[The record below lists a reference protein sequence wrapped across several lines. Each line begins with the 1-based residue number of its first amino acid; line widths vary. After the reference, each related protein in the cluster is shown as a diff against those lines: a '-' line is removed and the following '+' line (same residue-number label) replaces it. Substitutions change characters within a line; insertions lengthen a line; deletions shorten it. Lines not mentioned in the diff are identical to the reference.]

1 MEASPAAPMAELEVA
16 AVRRRFRVHPV
27 VEHELL
33 DVPLDDLL
41 DGRGRLVVN
50 EDVEAKGY
58 FTVQLAR
65 GAVRLQARGFVGLIP
80 LNDRVVID
88 VRPRVPVRNLGR
100 ILRISG
106 HVPRSLGS
114 ERRYRTQPEW
124 NESLVDLYAGWL
136 VDRLEVIASEGLL
149 RDYVRREDASSFP
162 RGRIRTDA
170 TLTRL
175 RASGVR
181 HKAVSSWFER
191 SADNAPNRCLKYAIW
206 FLAGRLSEAGSR
218 MAGRRELLQR
228 LGALFELFSFADLD
242 HSLAFV
248 HDPLVTGAGSL
259 PSLRDYYRPALDLA
273 LMVVRQHAVDME
285 AKKKRSVELP
295 SIVLDMDKVFEG
307 YLRNLLREE
316 AVHAGRDEKVLDGNT
331 DAKKPL
337 FDRPPSEPATPDI
350 VFRGEEGGCP
360 LIIEVKNVPVKNASK
375 RSALEQA
382 ITYAA
387 SYRCE
392 TVVLAHPCS
401 SSQESGLRIQGRI
414 GGLAV
419 HQFIFD
425 LGATDLAKE
434 EEQFKQEMFSLVSNP
449 KTAANA
455 VPG

>member
-1 MEASPAAPMAELEVA
+1 MEASLVAPMTETEVVPA
-16 AVRRRFRVHPV
+16 RRRFHVYPA

-33 DVPLDDLL
+33 DVPLDALL
-41 DGRGRLVVN
+41 DSRGRLVVN

-80 LNDRVVID
+80 LNERVAID

-100 ILRISG
+100 ILRVSG

-114 ERRYRTQPEW
+114 ERRYRTHPEW

-136 VDRLEVIASEGLL
+136 IDRLEVIASEGLL
-149 RDYVRREDASSFP
+149 RDYVRRGDSSSFP

-175 RASGVR
+175 RTRGVR
-181 HKAVSSWFER
+181 HKAVSNWFER
-191 SADNAPNRCLKYAIW
+191 SADNEANRCLRYAVW
-206 FLAGRLSEAGSR
+206 FLAGRLSGAGPR
-218 MAGRRELLQR
+218 TAGRRELLQR
-228 LGALFELFSFADLD
+228 LGALFEVFSSADLD

-248 HDPLVTGAGSL
+248 HDPVVTGARSL

-273 LMVVRQHAVDME
+273 LMIVRQHAVDME
-285 AKKKRSVELP
+285 AKRRALVLP

-316 AVHAGRDEKVLDGNT
+316 VVRAGRGRKVLDGNT
-331 DAKKPL
+331 DAKKLL
-337 FDRPPSEPATPDI
+337 FDRPPSELATPDI
-350 VFRGEEGGCP
+350 VFREGNGDCP
-360 LIIEVKNVPVKNASK
+360 LIIEVKNVPVKSVSK

-387 SYRCE
+387 SYRCKS
-392 TVVLAHPCS
+392 VVLAHPCTA
-401 SSQESGLRIQGRI
+401 SQESGLRLQGRI
-414 GGLAV
+414 GGLSV

-425 LGATDLAKE
+425 LGAADLSKE
-434 EEQFKQEMFSLVSNP
+434 EEEFKR
-449 KTAANA
+449 A
-455 VPG
+455 VFGLLSGPEVGLTGV